1 MLNNFRLRLISA
13 VILSPAIVLLIYL
26 GDYYFNLILF
36 FLFIFSVY
44 EALKL
49 KNFKIKLLVFLLI
62 TLFIFF
68 SYQIRS
74 NNNGMYH
81 TYFILI
87 IAWLSDSGGY
97 LFGKFF
103 RGPKINLISPNKTY
117 SGFFGSLVFS
127 QFAIIFLIYYNI
139 FDNYDFFEKMFLIF
153 ILSITV
159 ILGDL
164 LFSYFKRVEKIK
176 DYSNILP
183 GHGGVLDRID
193 GLITITILYYLSFN

>member
-1 MLNNFRLRLISA
+1 MLNNFKLRLISA
-13 VILSPAIVLLIYL
+13 IILSPVIILLIYL
-26 GDYYFNLILF
+26 GDFYFNLILF

-44 EALKL
+44 EILKL
-49 KNFKIKLLVFLLI
+49 KNFKIKLLIFLII

-81 TYFILI
+81 MYFILI

-97 LFGKFF
+97 IFGKFF

-117 SGFFGSLVFS
+117 TGFFGSIVLS
-127 QFAIIFLIYYNI
+127 QFSIIFLIYYNI
-139 FDNYDFFEKMFLIF
+139 FDNYNFFEKMFLVF
-153 ILSITV
+153 TLSITV
-159 ILGDL
+159 IFGDL

-183 GHGGVLDRID
+183 GHGGLLDRID
-193 GLITITILYYLSFN
+193 GLITLTILYYLRFN

>member
-1 MLNNFRLRLISA
+1 MLNNLRLRLISA
-13 VILSPAIVLLIYL
+13 TILSPVIILLIYL
-26 GDYYFNLILF
+26 GGYYFNLILF
-36 FLFIFSVY
+36 FLYIFSVY
-44 EALKL
+44 EVLKL
-49 KNFKIKLLVFLLI
+49 KNFKIKLLIFLFI
-62 TLFIFF
+62 TFFIFF

-81 TYFILI
+81 MYFILI

-117 SGFFGSLVFS
+117 AGFFGSIVFS
-127 QFAIIFLIYYNI
+127 QFAIIFLIYYKI
-139 FDNYDFFEKMFLIF
+139 FDNYNIFEKMFLVF
-153 ILSITV
+153 TLSITV

-193 GLITITILYYLSFN
+193 GLITLTILYHLRFN

>member
-1 MLNNFRLRLISA
+1 MLNNFKLRLISA
-13 VILSPAIVLLIYL
+13 IILSPVIILLIYL
-26 GDYYFNLILF
+26 GDFYFNLILF

-44 EALKL
+44 EILNL
-49 KNFKIKLLVFLLI
+49 KNFKIKLLIFLII

-81 TYFILI
+81 MYFILI

-97 LFGKFF
+97 IFGKFF

-117 SGFFGSLVFS
+117 TGFFGSIALS
-127 QFAIIFLIYYNI
+127 QFSIIFLIYYNI
-139 FDNYDFFEKMFLIF
+139 FDNYNFFEKMFLVF
-153 ILSITV
+153 TLSITV
-159 ILGDL
+159 IFGDL

-183 GHGGVLDRID
+183 GHGGLLDRID
-193 GLITITILYYLSFN
+193 GLITLTILYYLRFN

>member
-1 MLNNFRLRLISA
+1 MLNNFKLRLISA
-13 VILSPAIVLLIYL
+13 IILSPVIILLIYL
-26 GDYYFNLILF
+26 GDFYFNLILF

-44 EALKL
+44 EILKL
-49 KNFKIKLLVFLLI
+49 KNFKIKLLIFLII

-81 TYFILI
+81 MYFILI
-87 IAWLSDSGGY
+87 IACLSDSGGY
-97 LFGKFF
+97 IFGKFF

-117 SGFFGSLVFS
+117 TGFFGSIALS
-127 QFAIIFLIYYNI
+127 QFSIIFLIYYNI
-139 FDNYDFFEKMFLIF
+139 FDNYNFFEKMFLVF
-153 ILSITV
+153 TLSITV
-159 ILGDL
+159 IFGDL

-183 GHGGVLDRID
+183 GHGGLLDRID
-193 GLITITILYYLSFN
+193 GLITLTILYYLRFN

>member
-1 MLNNFRLRLISA
+1 MLNNFKLRLISA
-13 VILSPAIVLLIYL
+13 IILSPVIILLIYL
-26 GDYYFNLILF
+26 GDFYFNLILF

-44 EALKL
+44 EILKL
-49 KNFKIKLLVFLLI
+49 KNFKIKLLIFLII

-81 TYFILI
+81 MYFILI

-97 LFGKFF
+97 IFGKFF

-117 SGFFGSLVFS
+117 TGFFGSIALS
-127 QFAIIFLIYYNI
+127 QFSIIFLIYYNI
-139 FDNYDFFEKMFLIF
+139 FDNYNFFEKMFLVF
-153 ILSITV
+153 TLSITV
-159 ILGDL
+159 IFGDL

-183 GHGGVLDRID
+183 GHGGLLDRID
-193 GLITITILYYLSFN
+193 GLITLTILYYLRFN